1 MKKFLALALCAAM
14 ALSVTAC
21 SGNSSTASTA
31 STAASGSA
39 STATKALK
47 VGVSAPDLTNVFFI
61 QIKQAME
68 KSLKKGDTL
77 VIQDAGGDQ
86 NKQMNDVAD
95 MISQGCNVICLSSIN
110 SEGVKATLEACKEA
124 GVPVIAFNTA
134 VKNPELV
141 KCTVVS
147 DNVEAGKMCADALAA
162 ALNGTGKVVEITY
175 STTEVCYNRQ
185 SGFEQ
190 QIKAKYPN
198 IQIIQSKDVE
208 KPKSD
213 YSQPIMVD
221 FLNAHSDISGVFTI
235 NDPTARGAIAAI
247 KEAGRMSKIKVV
259 SIDGS
264 DEGKGFI
271 RSGEMVAS
279 AAQDPAKIGST
290 CIDVAYKVLAGQ
302 SVDAKVVVPMSI
314 IDKTNVDKASSG
326 ATSAAASS
334 AAVSSK

>member
-1 MKKFLALALCAAM
+1 MKKFLALVLCLAM
-14 ALSVTAC
+14 AASVTAC
-21 SGNSSTASTA
+21 SGKSDASSTA
-31 STAASGSA
+31 AAGGSSA
-39 STATKALK
+39 AAPAKAIK
-47 VGVSAPDLTNVFFI
+47 IGVSAPDLTNVFFI
-61 QIKQAME
+61 QIKQSME
-68 KSLKKGDTL
+68 KSLKDGDKL
-77 VIQDAGGDQ
+77 IIQDAGGDQ

-124 GVPVIAFNTA
+124 NVPVIAFNTA

-147 DNVEAGKMCADALAA
+147 DNVEAGKMCAQALGK

-185 SGFEQ
+185 SGFEKE
-190 QIKAKYPN
+190 IKASFPN
-198 IQIIQSKDVE
+198 IEIIQTKDVE

-221 FLNAHSDISGVFTI
+221 FLNAHPQIDGVFTI

-247 KEAGRMSKIKVV
+247 KEAGRMSKTKVV

-279 AAQDPAKIGST
+279 AAQDPAKIGAT
-290 CIDVAYKVLAGQ
+290 CVDVAYKILAGQ
-302 SVDAKVVVPMSI
+302 TVDAKVVVPMSI
-314 IDKTNVDKASSG
+314 IDKSNVDAKSSG
-326 ATSAAASS
+326 AVSTAASS
-334 AAVSSK
+334 K